1 MTSIFTNKCLLLLFI
16 GAMSSGLILTCES
29 HAQSRLVTAQQVA
42 FRTAAQ
48 IAQAGVPVDFDVR
61 FYKITYR
68 TTGVDGQP
76 DTASGALA
84 LPDTSGLVLPMLSY
98 QHGTVFE
105 RDDVP
110 SRVNSESDIGF
121 VAAGLG
127 YAVCLPDYLGLGDS
141 RGFHPYLH
149 AETQARAARHL
160 LEAASEYA
168 APNGVRF
175 SGRLFI
181 SGYSQGGHAT
191 AALHESLNA
200 DPLDS
205 FTLVASAPLSGPY
218 DMSGITRNDLLDSN
232 AYPVPA
238 YVPYLL
244 TGYQQQYGNL
254 FQRPSEVFQPPFDS
268 LYAAALS
275 GQDIDL
281 ARLNAQLPRAPV
293 RMLDSAFVMAVRND
307 SQHPLNVALR
317 DNDVYDFVPQV
328 PTRFFYCGA
337 DRQVAPRNSIFT
349 DSLMNARGAVNV
361 ASRNL
366 NPNFNHGQ
374 CVNPAFLATFAFFDS
389 IAVQLAGQAPNQRL
403 TQAAAPWLYYDE
415 QGAVR
420 NHYGKTLDFALYDLQ
435 GRLLR
440 EGRLQPQ
447 AQLKQGPG
455 PSGLYIVH
463 LQDRRQGWSRTRKV
477 RLGVSFH

>member
-1 MTSIFTNKCLLLLFI
+1 MSASFYLKYFGLLLNCLLLNGLLFI
-16 GAMSSGLILTCES
+16 SET
-29 HAQSRLVTAQQVA
+29 HAQPRLVTAQQVA
-42 FRTAAQ
+42 TRTSDQ
-48 IAQAGVPVDFDVR
+48 IALAGVPVDFDVR
-61 FYKITYR
+61 FFKITYR
-68 TTGVDGQP
+68 TIGVDGQP

-84 LPDTSGLVLPMLSY
+84 IPDTNGLVLPMLSY

-110 SRVNSESDIGF
+110 SRVNRESDIGF

-160 LEAASEYA
+160 LEAASEFTA
-168 APNGVRF
+168 QNNNRLNGQ
-175 SGRLFI
+175 LFI

-191 AALHESLNA
+191 AALHESLNQT
-200 DPLDS
+200 PLDS
-205 FTLVASAPLSGPY
+205 FMLVASAPLSGPY
-218 DMSGITRNDLLDSN
+218 NMSGITRSDLLDSTS
-232 AYPVPA
+232 YPVPG

-254 FQRPSEVFQPPFDS
+254 FQQPSDVFKPPYDS

-275 GQDIDL
+275 GQDVDL
-281 ARLNAQLPRAPV
+281 VRLNAQLPSMPV
-293 RMLDSAFVMAVRND
+293 RMLDSAFVVAVRND
-307 SQHPLNVALR
+307 PQHPLNVALR
-317 DNDVYDFVPQV
+317 DNDVYDFIPQV

-349 DSLMNARGAVNV
+349 DSLMNARGAMNV

-366 NPNFNHGQ
+366 NPNFNHSQ
-374 CVNPAFLATFAFFDS
+374 CVTPAFLATFSFFDS
-389 IAVQLAGQAPNQRL
+389 IAVQLAGQEPDQRL
-403 TQAAAPWLYYDE
+403 TQAAAPWLHYD
-415 QGAVR
+415 QHGAVR
-420 NHYGKTLDFALYDLQ
+420 NHTGKPLDYALYDLQ
-435 GRLLR
+435 GRLLQ
-440 EGRLQPQ
+440 EGRLEPQ
-447 AQLKQGPG
+447 ARLKRASSPG
-455 PSGLYIVH
+455 GLYIVH

-477 RLGVSFH
+477 QLE